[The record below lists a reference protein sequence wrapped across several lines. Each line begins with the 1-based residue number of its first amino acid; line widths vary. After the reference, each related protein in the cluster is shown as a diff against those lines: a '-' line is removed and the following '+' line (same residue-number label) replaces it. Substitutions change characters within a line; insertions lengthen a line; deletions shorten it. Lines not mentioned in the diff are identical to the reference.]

1 MKNNEKI
8 LRYLSDLMSVDE
20 KELFLKELENSQ
32 ELKSLLSKTQNNL
45 DKIKQLGDVKLNKT
59 YSANLLPHARTKI
72 ENKNK
77 SFLWFK
83 PAYVPVLLIILF
95 IGINFLFINNGGTD
109 YFGDYLADVED
120 EYIANAIDENSF
132 GDSYNTYIYEEVV
145 DDYFEDIQIS
155 VDDIDGYFDNNL
167 YSEYSFVSELSS
179 EEVEEIYNTLLKTKI
194 L

>member
-32 ELKSLLSKTQNNL
+32 ELKSLLTKTQNNL
-45 DKIKQLGDVKLNKT
+45 DKIKQLGDVELNKT
-59 YSANLLPHARTKI
+59 YSANLLPNARAKI
-72 ENKNK
+72 ENENK

-83 PAYVPVLLIILF
+83 PAYVSAILIVLLVGINLLF
-95 IGINFLFINNGGTD
+95 IENGGTD

-120 EYIANAIDENSF
+120 EYIADAIDENFLS
-132 GDSYNTYIYEEVV
+132 DSYNNYIYEEVV
-145 DDYFEDIQIS
+145 DDYFEDIQIG

-179 EEVEEIYNTLLKTKI
+179 EEVDEIYNTLLKTKI